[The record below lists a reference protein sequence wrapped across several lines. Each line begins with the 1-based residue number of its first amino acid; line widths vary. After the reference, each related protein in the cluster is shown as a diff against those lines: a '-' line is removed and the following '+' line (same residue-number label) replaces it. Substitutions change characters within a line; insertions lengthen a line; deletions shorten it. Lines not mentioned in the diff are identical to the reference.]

1 MNRPIERPDEFP
13 EQDHSLEDWLY
24 AAQAQPELPA
34 DLPGWV
40 RALVGAARTDAGEDA
55 AAGIFSEPA
64 RTVPETGP
72 DGTPPRYS
80 AVLVLLGEDGA
91 GKTVLLT
98 HRNPRMRTH
107 SGQIAFPGGRREPQD
122 AGPVDTAVREAVEET
137 ALDPASVV
145 PVMVMDPLYID
156 RTNHAVIPVIAWWRA
171 PGPVHPATQ
180 ESDWVRAY
188 PVARLAEPALR
199 TRIGFLG
206 WHGPA
211 FDVDGYLLWGF
222 TGGVVDALLQIAGW
236 DQAWEDPWTD
246 GEPVEVGDLFAALE
260 ASRNGENLAPAV
272 LGDRLGGELE
282 NDNGENEN
290 GKEPR

>member
-1 MNRPIERPDEFP
+1 MSRPTARPADTSDRE
-13 EQDHSLEDWLY
+13 HSLQDWLD
-24 AAQAQPELPA
+24 AAQVQPDLPA

-40 RALVGAARTDAGEDA
+40 SDLVAAARTESGEDA

-80 AVLVLLGEDGA
+80 AVLVLLGEDADG
-91 GKTVLLT
+91 GTTVLLT

-137 ALDPASVV
+137 ALDPDSVV
-145 PVMVMDPLYID
+145 PVTVMDPLYID

-171 PGPVHPATQ
+171 PGPVRPATQ

-188 PVARLAEPALR
+188 PVARLAAPASR
-199 TRIGFLG
+199 SRIGFLG

-222 TGGVVDALLQIAGW
+222 TGGVVDALLRIAGW
-236 DQAWEDPWTD
+236 DETWEDPWSD
-246 GEPVEVGDLFAALE
+246 GAPAAVGDLFAALE
-260 ASRNGENLAPAV
+260 ASRNGENLAADA
-272 LGDRLGGELE
+272 LGDRMGGELGS
-282 NDNGENEN
+282 GE
-290 GKEPR
+290 GGR